1 MAEEEEAGV
10 NKEIINHDE
19 IDIHTTRIINHIN
32 MDNHKRCS
40 SNRRRQGEGE
50 VHNTVGIKHS
60 SDRDRMGRKQAE
72 ANKNTANHNIIIINN
87 NWKGSGRVGC
97 QQGRV
102 FFFQRKERSI

>member
-10 NKEIINHDE
+10 NNHKEIINHDE
-19 IDIHTTRIINHIN
+19 IDNHTTRIINV
-32 MDNHKRCS
+32 DNYKRRS

-60 SDRDRMGRKQAE
+60 SDRDRVGRKQAE
-72 ANKNTANHNIIIINN
+72 ANKNTANHNIIINH

-102 FFFQRKERSI
+102 FFFRRKERSS